1 MVAFLILGSCFILL
15 IYEFVSGFCQL
26 RRNIFND
33 LPVLF
38 QVPINTPVFFSQ
50 LLQILQCLAGQPFQ
64 HPKMYC
70 EMWDCTVWVFLET
83 PLEQSECFPESKIS
97 NT

>member
-26 RRNIFND
+26 RWNIFND

-38 QVPINTPVFFSQ
+38 QVLINTPVFFSQ
-50 LLQILQCLAGQPFQ
+50 LLQILQCLAGQ

-70 EMWDCTVWVFLET
+70 GDVGLRCLGVPGDTT
-83 PLEQSECFPESKIS
+83 
-97 NT
+97 